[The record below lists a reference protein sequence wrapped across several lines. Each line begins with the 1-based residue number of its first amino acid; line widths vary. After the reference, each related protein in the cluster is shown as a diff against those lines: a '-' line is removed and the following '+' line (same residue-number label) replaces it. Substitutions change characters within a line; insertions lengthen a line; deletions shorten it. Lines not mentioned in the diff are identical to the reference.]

1 MAQPERPKW
10 VKDKSTATDFEV
22 IQAPPWDDY
31 KDFKIE
37 PTGHYVL
44 IKILWDRAQI
54 SVAVCNKEHEIL
66 KEFRGK
72 RAQDIWTALFNYE
85 EKHSLQWL
93 TKKDHIAYLGKE
105 LKKAEIALAM
115 GNSGYY
121 QE

>member
-10 VKDKSTATDFEV
+10 VKDKSTADGFEV
-22 IQAPPWDDY
+22 VQTPAWDDY

-44 IKILWDRAQI
+44 VKILWDKAQI
-54 SVAVCNKEHEIL
+54 SVAVCDKEHRIL
-66 KEFRGK
+66 REFRGR
-72 RAQDIWTALFNYE
+72 RAQDIWTALFSYE
-85 EKHSLQWL
+85 EQHNVQWL
-93 TKKDHIAYLGKE
+93 TRKDHIAYLGKE

-115 GNSGYY
+115 GNTGYY